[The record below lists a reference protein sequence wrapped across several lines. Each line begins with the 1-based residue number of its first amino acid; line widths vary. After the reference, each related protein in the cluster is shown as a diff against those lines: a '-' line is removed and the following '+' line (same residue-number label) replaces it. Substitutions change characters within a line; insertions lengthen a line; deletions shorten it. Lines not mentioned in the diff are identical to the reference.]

1 METDKKIIKSIA
13 KLAWSGLTAIKEHE
27 LSKLKL
33 KSNALRP
40 ISCQEALSLKTGDV
54 VCVENHVGVVVLVE
68 RSSLLMINPFQ
79 GSANWGSEW
88 HDHLPYLDESG
99 HSYDVRTSADSFIDG
114 KNNTE
119 IIEKSIGDGVHFFP
133 AFKYCIEQGVGW
145 FLPAIGE
152 LELFKDT
159 TLLKRVNATLIK
171 YHVDIIIPDKGS
183 NIFWSSTDNKNDQ
196 DYYTS
201 AYALSVAANGE
212 VTTKIEQKGE
222 RKKILPF
229 YRYTF

>member
-1 METDKKIIKSIA
+1 M
-13 KLAWSGLTAIKEHE
+13 
-27 LSKLKL
+27 
-33 KSNALRP
+33 
-40 ISCQEALSLKTGDV
+40 V
-54 VCVENHVGVVVLVE
+54 
-68 RSSLLMINPFQ
+68 NPFQ

-88 HDHLPYLDESG
+88 HDHLPYLNEAG

-119 IIEKSIGDGVHFFP
+119 IIEKTIDDGVHFFP
-133 AFKYCIEQGVGW
+133 AFKYCIEQGEGW

-159 TLLKRVNATLIK
+159 TLLKQVNATLVK
-171 YHVDIIIPDKGS
+171 YHVDIIIPDEG
-183 NIFWSSTDNKNDQ
+183 NIIFWSSTDNTNDQ

-201 AYALSVAANGE
+201 AYALNVAANGE
-212 VTTKIEQKGE
+212 VITQIEQKGE
-222 RKKILPF
+222 RKKTLPF